1 MVSKEIGVY
10 TADNI
15 RKREDSLFL
24 EITLDSQI
32 FNLPIIN
39 VGDEFHPEY
48 IAILNPMEAGLGEA
62 GANVLAE
69 MLKELEIELIITAP
83 SLKSEEMVLEANQKS
98 GIDHEPIILMG
109 GSIKVGGEKYIF
121 SKEEVIDLT
130 SPNGEKYWIE
140 ECRPIT
146 LGPDD
151 PSKFF
156 AINEDML
163 AEIIELIEQGKNI
176 AIVDDV
182 YSSGATVESL
192 KRLIGKALQDSG
204 VMVPSIPIVVVAR
217 EALGETEIFESQEAL
232 EADNQALNLYA
243 SILIP
248 VLLEIPEV

>member
-1 MVSKEIGVY
+1 MVSKEIGIY

-15 RKREDSLFL
+15 RKKDDSLFL
-24 EITLDSQI
+24 EITLDNQI

-39 VGDEFHPEY
+39 VGDKLNPEY
-48 IAILNPMEAGLGEA
+48 IAILNPMEPGLGEA

-69 MLKELEIELIITAP
+69 MLKQLEINLIITAP

-98 GIDHEPIILMG
+98 GISHEPIVMLG
-109 GSIKVGGEKYIF
+109 GSIKAGGEKYTF
-121 SKEEVIDLT
+121 SEEEVIDLA

-146 LGPDD
+146 LGPED

-156 AINEDML
+156 AINEEIL
-163 AEIIELIEQGKNI
+163 LEIIKLIEQGKKI

-192 KRLIGKALQDSG
+192 KRLIGKALQEKG
-204 VMVPSIPIVVVAR
+204 AMVPSIPIVVVAR
-217 EALGETEIFESQEAL
+217 EALGETEIFKNPEAL

-248 VLLEIPEV
+248 VLLEVPEL